1 MRAELK
7 GLAKVKKVL
16 ADGKTIFYCYA
27 WRGGPLLKKKDGSPM
42 QPGDPMMLRAF
53 TDAIK
58 ERKTPS
64 TETMDKLIVEF
75 KSSSEYESKSDKTKR
90 AYNAYLDMISKE
102 FGGLTF
108 DALQDKE
115 TRGEFKSWRDRV
127 AVTGGKTKDKPR
139 PRTADYAWTTL
150 ARVLSVAKDRGR
162 IAVNVCERGGRLY
175 AADRADK
182 IWEAEH
188 IAALVAVAGPEVR
201 LALMMAL
208 WTGQRQGDLLR
219 APWSAYDGKTLKVR
233 QGKTGARVTIPIGPL
248 LKEALDAAPRRSITI
263 LTNTKG
269 RSWTEDGFR
278 TSWGKAVDKAEVEGL
293 TFHDLRG
300 TAVTRLALAGCSSI
314 QIGAIT
320 GHSPKDVDSILDA
333 HYLGGKIELA
343 EQAMSKL
350 HEHVSRT

>member
-1 MRAELK
+1 MRVELK
-7 GLAKVKKVL
+7 GIAKVKKTL
-16 ADGKTIFYCYA
+16 ADGKTIYYCYA
-27 WRGGPLLKKKDGSPM
+27 WRSGPLLKKKDGSPM
-42 QPGDPMMLRAF
+42 QPGDPMMARAYA
-53 TDAIK
+53 DAHAT
-58 ERKTPS
+58 RKIDD
-64 TETMDKLIVEF
+64 TETMATLINEF
-75 KSSSEYESKSDKTKR
+75 KSSSEYSSKSDKTKR
-90 AYNAYLDMISKE
+90 AYNTYLDMIIKA
-102 FGGLTF
+102 FGDDSIAKIQHQKQRGL
-108 DALQDKE
+108 
-115 TRGEFKSWRDRV
+115 FKAWRDKI
-127 AVTGGKTKDKPR
+127 AVTGGKNHDQPR

-175 AADRADK
+175 EADRAEK

-188 IAALVAVAGPEVR
+188 IAALMAVAGSEIR

-248 LKEALDAAPRRSITI
+248 LKEALDAAPKRSTTI

-269 RSWTEDGFR
+269 RAWTEDGFR
-278 TSWGKAVDKAEVEGL
+278 TSWGKAVAKAGVGGL

-350 HEHVSRT
+350 NEHVSRT